1 MTSYFKDFESF
12 HLTVC
17 LVFKFK
23 KIMFFGKL
31 HIGKNFINLSFF
43 IKVMIIIKK
52 ITSIG
57 NKKLHLSCNLLA
69 TYIYN

>member
-23 KIMFFGKL
+23 EIMFFGKL

-52 ITSIG
+52 
-57 NKKLHLSCNLLA
+57 
-69 TYIYN
+69 